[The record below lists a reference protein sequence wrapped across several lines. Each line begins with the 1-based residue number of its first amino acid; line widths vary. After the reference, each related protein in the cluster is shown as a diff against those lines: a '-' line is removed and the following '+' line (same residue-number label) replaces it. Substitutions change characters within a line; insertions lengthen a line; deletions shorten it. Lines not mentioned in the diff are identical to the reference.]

1 MLPRP
6 IPNRDRKTHS
16 GNRDRDGR
24 LTASHHQIVNG
35 LARTALSY
43 YDSEL
48 YSIFLRNTQVSEQ
61 ANDLTFDPDALRQ
74 RYRIERDK
82 RLREDGNEQYVE
94 MNGEFARYLEDPY
107 ISESIARD
115 PVTDEVDV
123 IIVGGGFGGLQ
134 AGARLRQAG
143 VADIRIIEKGGDFG
157 GTWYWNRYPGAQ
169 CDIEAYCYLPLLEEL
184 DYVPKEKYAYA
195 REILDHSEAIGHHF
209 DLYDGALFQTEVT
222 EMHWDASIDRW
233 IVTTNR
239 GDAIKARFVCMA
251 NGPLHRPK
259 LPGIPGVRDF
269 KGHTFHTSRW
279 DYDYTGGGPDGGLDK
294 LSDKRVAIIGTGAT
308 AIQCVSFL
316 GEAAEQLYVF
326 QRTPSTVDV
335 RGNSPTDPD
344 WAAELSPGWQK
355 ERMENFNALIS
366 GVPQEEDMVNDG
378 WTDLIGKMMHQF
390 SNAKADTNMSVEQM
404 IEMANFEK
412 MEEIRA
418 RVDELVEDADV
429 AEKLKPYYKMFCKRP
444 TFNDEFLPTF
454 NRPNVQLVDTDGK
467 GVERITEKG
476 LIVAGVEY
484 EVDCIIYSTG
494 FEVGTSYTRRS
505 GYDVIGRD
513 GQKLSDYW
521 REGTRSLHGM
531 GSHGFP
537 NVFVMNTSQGGFTAN
552 FPHLLD
558 ESAVHQAHIIAYA
571 LDKGHKTVEVT
582 KEAEDAWVDTIVGFA
597 GGPLGGLGGAD
608 CTPGYY
614 NNEGQ
619 PNPNA
624 MQSAP
629 YGGGSIRFFKLL
641 KEWRE
646 DGNFEGLEYGS

>member
-1 MLPRP
+1 M
-6 IPNRDRKTHS
+6 S
-16 GNRDRDGR
+16 
-24 LTASHHQIVNG
+24 
-35 LARTALSY
+35 
-43 YDSEL
+43 DSAAEL
-48 YSIFLRNTQVSEQ
+48 V
-61 ANDLTFDPDALRQ
+61 FDPDALRE
-74 RYRIERDK
+74 RYRVERDK
-82 RLREDGNEQYVE
+82 RLREDANEQYVE
-94 MNGEFARYLEDPY
+94 MTGTFAHYLEDPY
-107 ISESIARD
+107 VDEKTERK

-123 IIVGGGFGGLQ
+123 VLIGGGFGGLQ
-134 AGARLRQAG
+134 AGARLRDAG
-143 VADIRIIEKGGDFG
+143 IKDIKIIEKGGAFG

-184 DYVPKEKYAYA
+184 NYVPKEKYAFA
-195 REILDHSEAIGHHF
+195 REILDHSEAIGQHF
-209 DLYDGALFQTEVT
+209 DLHDCALFQTEVT
-222 EMHWDASIDRW
+222 ELRWDESIERW
-233 IVTTNR
+233 IVSTNR
-239 GDAIKARFVCMA
+239 GDAIKARFVSMV

-294 LSDKRVAIIGTGAT
+294 LDDKKIAIIGTGAT
-308 AIQCVSFL
+308 AIQCVPFL
-316 GEAAEQLYVF
+316 GEAAEHLYVF

-335 RGNSPTDPD
+335 RGNSPTDPA
-344 WAAELSPGWQK
+344 WAEGLQPGWQK
-355 ERMENFNALIS
+355 HRMENFNSMIS
-366 GVPQEEDMVNDG
+366 GVPQEEDLVNDG
-378 WTDLIGKMMHQF
+378 WTDLIGKMINQF
-390 SNAKADTNMSVEQM
+390 QNAKADSNMSLEQM

-418 RVDELVEDADV
+418 RVDELVEDDDV

-444 TFNDEFLPTF
+444 TFNDDYLPTF
-454 NRPNVQLVDTDGK
+454 NRSNVTLVDTDGQ

-476 LIVAGVEY
+476 LMVDGVEY

-505 GYDVIGRD
+505 GYDVIGREA
-513 GQKLSDYW
+513 KSLSDHW
-521 REGTRSLHGM
+521 RDGTRSLHGM

-537 NVFVMNTSQGGFTAN
+537 NVFIMNTSQGGFTAN

-558 ESAVHQAHIIAYA
+558 ESAVHQAHIIAHA
-571 LDKGHKTVEVT
+571 LVQGYNTVEVT
-582 KEAEDAWVDTIVGFA
+582 ATAEEEWIDTIVGFT
-597 GGPLGGLGGAD
+597 GGPLGGLGGPD

-624 MQSAP
+624 QQSAP
-629 YGGGSIRFFKLL
+629 YGGGSIRFFELL

-646 DGNFEGLEYGS
+646 DGNFEGLTFK

>member
-1 MLPRP
+1 M
-6 IPNRDRKTHS
+6 
-16 GNRDRDGR
+16 
-24 LTASHHQIVNG
+24 
-35 LARTALSY
+35 
-43 YDSEL
+43 SESATEL
-48 YSIFLRNTQVSEQ
+48 V
-61 ANDLTFDPDALRQ
+61 FDPDALRE
-74 RYRIERDK
+74 RYRVERDK
-82 RLREDGNEQYVE
+82 RLREDANEQYVE
-94 MNGEFARYLEDPY
+94 MTGDFAHYLEDPY
-107 ISESIARD
+107 VEEMTERK

-123 IIVGGGFGGLQ
+123 VLIGGGFGGLQ
-134 AGARLRQAG
+134 AGARLRDAG
-143 VADIRIIEKGGDFG
+143 INDIMIIEKGGAFG

-184 DYVPKEKYAYA
+184 NYVPKEKYAFA
-195 REILDHSEAIGHHF
+195 REILDHSEAIGQHF
-209 DLYDGALFQTEVT
+209 DLHDCALFQTEVT
-222 EMHWDASIDRW
+222 ELRWDESIERW
-233 IVTTNR
+233 IVSTNR
-239 GDAIKARFVCMA
+239 GDAIKARFVSMA

-294 LSDKRVAIIGTGAT
+294 LDDKKIAIIGTGAT
-308 AIQCVSFL
+308 AIQCVPFL
-316 GEAAEQLYVF
+316 GEAAEHLYVF

-335 RGNSPTDPD
+335 RGNTPTDPT
-344 WAAELSPGWQK
+344 WAEGLQPGWQK
-355 ERMENFNALIS
+355 HRMENFNSMIS
-366 GVPQEEDMVNDG
+366 GIPQEEDLVDDG
-378 WTDLIGKMMHQF
+378 WTDLIGKMINQF
-390 SNAKADTNMSVEQM
+390 QNAKGDTNMSLEQM

-418 RVDELVEDADV
+418 RVDEFVEDDDV

-444 TFNDEFLPTF
+444 TFNDDYLPTF
-454 NRPNVQLVDTDGK
+454 NRSNVTLVDTDGQ
-467 GVERITEKG
+467 GVECITEKG
-476 LIVAGVEY
+476 LVVDGVEY

-505 GYDVIGRD
+505 GYDVIGR
-513 GQKLSDYW
+513 GSKSLSDHW
-521 REGTRSLHGM
+521 RDGTRSLHGM

-537 NVFVMNTSQGGFTAN
+537 NVFIMNTSQGGFTAN

-571 LDKGHKTVEVT
+571 LAEGYKTVEVT
-582 KEAEDAWVDTIVGFA
+582 AAAEEEWVNTIVGFN

-624 MQSAP
+624 RQSAP
-629 YGGGSIRFFKLL
+629 YGGGSIRFFELL
-641 KEWRE
+641 KKWRE
-646 DGNFEGLEYGS
+646 DGNFEGLTFK

>member
-1 MLPRP
+1 M
-6 IPNRDRKTHS
+6 S
-16 GNRDRDGR
+16 
-24 LTASHHQIVNG
+24 
-35 LARTALSY
+35 
-43 YDSEL
+43 DSAAEL
-48 YSIFLRNTQVSEQ
+48 V
-61 ANDLTFDPDALRQ
+61 FDPDALRE
-74 RYRIERDK
+74 RYRVERDK
-82 RLREDGNEQYVE
+82 RLREDANEQYVE
-94 MNGEFARYLEDPY
+94 MTGDFAHYLEDPY
-107 ISESIARD
+107 VDEKTERQ

-123 IIVGGGFGGLQ
+123 VLIGGGFGGLQ
-134 AGARLRQAG
+134 AGARLRDAG
-143 VADIRIIEKGGDFG
+143 IKDIKIIEKGGAFG

-184 DYVPKEKYAYA
+184 NYVPKEKYAFA
-195 REILDHSEAIGHHF
+195 REILAHSEAIGQHF
-209 DLYDGALFQTEVT
+209 DLHDCALFQTEVT
-222 EMHWDASIDRW
+222 ELRWDESIERW
-233 IVTTNR
+233 IVSTNR
-239 GDAIKARFVCMA
+239 GDAIKARFVSMA

-279 DYDYTGGGPDGGLDK
+279 DYNYTGGGPDGGLDK
-294 LSDKRVAIIGTGAT
+294 LGDKKIAIIGTGAT
-308 AIQCVSFL
+308 AIQCVPFL
-316 GEAAEQLYVF
+316 GEAAEHLYVF

-335 RGNSPTDPD
+335 RGNTPTDPA
-344 WAAELSPGWQK
+344 WAEGLQPGWQK
-355 ERMENFNALIS
+355 HRMENFNSMIS
-366 GVPQEEDMVNDG
+366 GIPQEEDLVNDG
-378 WTDLIGKMMHQF
+378 WTDLIGKMINQF
-390 SNAKADTNMSVEQM
+390 QNAKADSNMSLEQM

-418 RVDELVEDADV
+418 RVDEFVDDDDV

-444 TFNDEFLPTF
+444 TFNDDYLPTF
-454 NRPNVQLVDTDGK
+454 NRSNVSLVDTDGQ

-476 LIVAGVEY
+476 LVVDGVEY

-505 GYDVIGRD
+505 GYDVIGREA
-513 GQKLSDYW
+513 KSLSDHW
-521 REGTRSLHGM
+521 RDGTRSLHGM

-537 NVFVMNTSQGGFTAN
+537 NVFIMNTSQGGFTAN

-571 LDKGHKTVEVT
+571 LDQGFNTVEVSAAA
-582 KEAEDAWVDTIVGFA
+582 EAEWVDTIVGFK

-624 MQSAP
+624 QQSAP
-629 YGGGSIRFFKLL
+629 YGGGSIRFFELL

-646 DGNFEGLEYGS
+646 DGNFEG

>member
-1 MLPRP
+1 M
-6 IPNRDRKTHS
+6 S
-16 GNRDRDGR
+16 
-24 LTASHHQIVNG
+24 
-35 LARTALSY
+35 
-43 YDSEL
+43 DSAAEL
-48 YSIFLRNTQVSEQ
+48 V
-61 ANDLTFDPDALRQ
+61 FDPDALRE
-74 RYRIERDK
+74 RYRVERDK
-82 RLREDGNEQYVE
+82 RLREDANEQYVE
-94 MNGEFARYLEDPY
+94 MTGTFAHYLEDPY
-107 ISESIARD
+107 VDEKTERK

-123 IIVGGGFGGLQ
+123 VLIGGGFGGLQ
-134 AGARLRQAG
+134 AGARLRDAG
-143 VADIRIIEKGGDFG
+143 IKDIKIIEKGGAFG

-184 DYVPKEKYAYA
+184 NYVPKEKYAFA
-195 REILDHSEAIGHHF
+195 REILDHSEAIGQHF
-209 DLYDGALFQTEVT
+209 DLHDCALFQTEVT
-222 EMHWDASIDRW
+222 ELRWDESIERW
-233 IVTTNR
+233 IVSTNR
-239 GDAIKARFVCMA
+239 GDAIKARFVSMA

-294 LSDKRVAIIGTGAT
+294 LSDKKIAIIGTGAT
-308 AIQCVSFL
+308 AIQCVPFL
-316 GEAAEQLYVF
+316 GEAAEHLYVF

-335 RGNSPTDPD
+335 RGNTPTDPA
-344 WAAELSPGWQK
+344 WAEGLQPGWQK
-355 ERMENFNALIS
+355 HRMENFNSMIS
-366 GVPQEEDMVNDG
+366 GVPQEEDLVKDG
-378 WTDLIGKMMHQF
+378 WTDLIGKMINQF
-390 SNAKADTNMSVEQM
+390 QNAKADSNMSLEQM

-418 RVDELVEDADV
+418 RVDELVEDDDV

-444 TFNDEFLPTF
+444 TFNDDYLPTF
-454 NRPNVQLVDTDGK
+454 NRSNVTLVDTDGQ

-476 LIVAGVEY
+476 LVVDGVEY

-505 GYDVIGRD
+505 GYDVIGREE
-513 GQKLSDYW
+513 KSLSDHW
-521 REGTRSLHGM
+521 RDGTRSLHGM

-537 NVFVMNTSQGGFTAN
+537 NVFIMNTSQGGFTAN

-558 ESAVHQAHIIAYA
+558 ESAVHQAHIIAHA
-571 LDKGHKTVEVT
+571 LAQGYNTVEVT
-582 KEAEDAWVDTIVGFA
+582 ATAEEEWVDTIVGFT
-597 GGPLGGLGGAD
+597 GGPLGGLGGPD

-624 MQSAP
+624 QQSAP
-629 YGGGSIRFFKLL
+629 YGGGSIRFFELL

-646 DGNFEGLEYGS
+646 DGSFEGLTFK

>member
-1 MLPRP
+1 M
-6 IPNRDRKTHS
+6 S
-16 GNRDRDGR
+16 
-24 LTASHHQIVNG
+24 
-35 LARTALSY
+35 
-43 YDSEL
+43 DSAAEL
-48 YSIFLRNTQVSEQ
+48 V
-61 ANDLTFDPDALRQ
+61 FDPDALRE
-74 RYRIERDK
+74 RYRVERDK
-82 RLREDGNEQYVE
+82 RLREDANEQYVE
-94 MNGEFARYLEDPY
+94 MTGDFAHYLEDPY
-107 ISESIARD
+107 VDEKTERQ

-123 IIVGGGFGGLQ
+123 VLIGGGFGGLQ
-134 AGARLRQAG
+134 AGARLRDAG
-143 VADIRIIEKGGDFG
+143 IKDIKIIEKGGAFG

-184 DYVPKEKYAYA
+184 NYVPKEKYAFA
-195 REILDHSEAIGHHF
+195 REILAHSEAIGQHF
-209 DLYDGALFQTEVT
+209 DLHDCALFQTEVT
-222 EMHWDASIDRW
+222 ELRWDESIERW
-233 IVTTNR
+233 IVSTNR
-239 GDAIKARFVCMA
+239 GDAIKARFVSMA

-279 DYDYTGGGPDGGLDK
+279 DYNYTGGGPDGGLDK
-294 LSDKRVAIIGTGAT
+294 LGDKKIAIIGTGAT
-308 AIQCVSFL
+308 AIQCVPFL
-316 GEAAEQLYVF
+316 GEAAEHLYVF

-335 RGNSPTDPD
+335 RGNTPTDPA
-344 WAAELSPGWQK
+344 WAEGLQPGWQK
-355 ERMENFNALIS
+355 HRMENFNSMIS
-366 GVPQEEDMVNDG
+366 GIPQEEDLVNDG
-378 WTDLIGKMMHQF
+378 WTDLIGKMINQF
-390 SNAKADTNMSVEQM
+390 QNAKADSNMSLEQM

-418 RVDELVEDADV
+418 RVDEFVDDDDV

-444 TFNDEFLPTF
+444 TFNDDYLPTF
-454 NRPNVQLVDTDGK
+454 NRSNVSLVDTDGQ

-476 LIVAGVEY
+476 LVVDGVEY

-505 GYDVIGRD
+505 GYDVIGREA
-513 GQKLSDYW
+513 KSLSDHW
-521 REGTRSLHGM
+521 RDGTRSLHGM

-537 NVFVMNTSQGGFTAN
+537 NVFIMNTSQGGFTAN

-571 LDKGHKTVEVT
+571 LDQGFNTVEVSAAA
-582 KEAEDAWVDTIVGFA
+582 EAEWVDTIVGFK

-624 MQSAP
+624 QQSAP
-629 YGGGSIRFFKLL
+629 YGGGSIRFFELL

-646 DGNFEGLEYGS
+646 DGNFEGLTFK

>member
-1 MLPRP
+1 M
-6 IPNRDRKTHS
+6 S
-16 GNRDRDGR
+16 
-24 LTASHHQIVNG
+24 
-35 LARTALSY
+35 
-43 YDSEL
+43 DSAAEL
-48 YSIFLRNTQVSEQ
+48 V
-61 ANDLTFDPDALRQ
+61 FDPDALRE
-74 RYRIERDK
+74 RYRVERDK

-94 MNGEFARYLEDPY
+94 MTGSFAHYLEDPY
-107 ISESIARD
+107 VDEKTARK

-123 IIVGGGFGGLQ
+123 VLIGGGFGGLQ
-134 AGARLRQAG
+134 AGARLRDAG
-143 VADIRIIEKGGDFG
+143 IKDIKIIEKGGAFG

-184 DYVPKEKYAYA
+184 NYVPKEKYAFA
-195 REILDHSEAIGHHF
+195 REILDHSEAIGQHF
-209 DLYDGALFQTEVT
+209 DLHDCALFQTEVT
-222 EMHWDASIDRW
+222 ELRWDESIERW
-233 IVTTNR
+233 IVSTNR
-239 GDAIKARFVCMA
+239 GDAIKARFVSMA

-294 LSDKRVAIIGTGAT
+294 LADKKIAIIGTGAT
-308 AIQCVSFL
+308 AIQCVPFL
-316 GEAAEQLYVF
+316 GEAAEHLYVF

-335 RGNSPTDPD
+335 RGNTPTDPA
-344 WAAELSPGWQK
+344 WAEGLQPGWQK
-355 ERMENFNALIS
+355 HRMENFNSMIS
-366 GVPQEEDMVNDG
+366 GVPQEEDLVKDG
-378 WTDLIGKMMHQF
+378 WTDLIGKMINQF
-390 SNAKADTNMSVEQM
+390 QNAKADSNMSLEQM

-418 RVDELVEDADV
+418 RVDELVEDGDV

-444 TFNDEFLPTF
+444 TFNDDYLPTF
-454 NRPNVQLVDTDGK
+454 NRSNVTLVDTDGQ

-476 LIVAGVEY
+476 LVVDGVEY

-505 GYDVIGRD
+505 GYDVIGREA
-513 GQKLSDYW
+513 KSLSDHW
-521 REGTRSLHGM
+521 RDGTRSLHGM

-537 NVFVMNTSQGGFTAN
+537 NVFIMNTSQGGFTAN

-558 ESAVHQAHIIAYA
+558 ESAVHQAHIIAHA
-571 LDKGHKTVEVT
+571 LAQGYNTVEVT
-582 KEAEDAWVDTIVGFA
+582 ATAEEEWIDTIVGFK
-597 GGPLGGLGGAD
+597 GGPLGGLGGPD

-624 MQSAP
+624 QQSAP
-629 YGGGSIRFFKLL
+629 YGGGSIRFFELL

-646 DGNFEGLEYGS
+646 DGNFEGLTFK

>member
-1 MLPRP
+1 M
-6 IPNRDRKTHS
+6 
-16 GNRDRDGR
+16 
-24 LTASHHQIVNG
+24 
-35 LARTALSY
+35 
-43 YDSEL
+43 SEITDDL
-48 YSIFLRNTQVSEQ
+48 VFD
-61 ANDLTFDPDALRQ
+61 ANALRE
-74 RYRIERDK
+74 RYRLERDK
-82 RLREDGNEQYVE
+82 RLRDDGNEQYVE
-94 MNGEFARYLEDPY
+94 IADEFAHYLEDPY
-107 ISESIARD
+107 IDEKSDRD

-123 IIVGGGFGGLQ
+123 VLVGGGFGGLQ
-134 AGARLRQAG
+134 AAARLRAAG
-143 VADIRIIEKGGDFG
+143 IKDLCIIEKGGDFG

-184 DYVPKEKYAYA
+184 SYVPKEKYAYA
-195 REILDHSEAIGHHF
+195 REILDHSEAIGKHF
-209 DLYDGALFQTEVT
+209 DLYDSALFQTEVT
-222 EMHWDASIDRW
+222 ELRWNESIDRW
-233 IVTTNR
+233 IVKTNR
-239 GDAIKARFVCMA
+239 GDAIKARFVSMA

-269 KGHTFHTSRW
+269 KGHSFHTSRW
-279 DYDYTGGGPDGGLDK
+279 DYDYTGGGPAGNLDK

-308 AIQCVSFL
+308 AIQCVPFL
-316 GEAAEQLYVF
+316 GTAAKELYVF

-335 RGNSPTDPD
+335 RGNSATDPE
-344 WAAELSPGWQK
+344 WAKTLQSGWQK
-355 ERMENFNALIS
+355 NRMENFNSMIS
-366 GVPQEEDMVNDG
+366 GVPQEQDLVNDG
-378 WTDLIGKMMHQF
+378 WTDLIGKMIHQF
-390 SNAKADTNMSVEQM
+390 NKAKANSNMSLEQM

-418 RVDELVEDADV
+418 RVDEFVEDETV

-444 TFNDEFLPTF
+444 TFNDEYLPTF
-454 NRPNVQLVDTDGK
+454 NRSNVTLVDTDGQ

-476 LIVAGVEY
+476 LVVDGVEY

-513 GQKLSDYW
+513 DKKLSDHW
-521 REGTRSLHGM
+521 RDGTRTLHGM
-531 GSHGFP
+531 GCHGFP
-537 NVFVMNTSQGGFTAN
+537 NVFIMNTSQGGFTAN

-558 ESAVHQAHIIAYA
+558 ESAVHQAHIIAFAMNEGYS
-571 LDKGHKTVEVT
+571 TVEVT
-582 KEAEDAWVDTIVGFA
+582 EKAEEEWVKTILGFS

-629 YGGGSIRFFKLL
+629 YGGGSIRFFELL
-641 KEWRE
+641 KAWRE
-646 DGNFEGLEYGS
+646 DGSYEGLKFS

>member
-1 MLPRP
+1 M
-6 IPNRDRKTHS
+6 
-16 GNRDRDGR
+16 
-24 LTASHHQIVNG
+24 
-35 LARTALSY
+35 
-43 YDSEL
+43 SESAAEL
-48 YSIFLRNTQVSEQ
+48 V
-61 ANDLTFDPDALRQ
+61 FDPDALRE
-74 RYRIERDK
+74 RYRVERDK
-82 RLREDGNEQYVE
+82 RLREDANEQYVE
-94 MNGEFARYLEDPY
+94 MTGDFAHYLEDPY
-107 ISESIARD
+107 VEEMTERK

-123 IIVGGGFGGLQ
+123 VLIGGGFGGLQ
-134 AGARLRQAG
+134 AGARLRDAG
-143 VADIRIIEKGGDFG
+143 INDIMIIEKGGAFG

-184 DYVPKEKYAYA
+184 NYVPKEKYAFA
-195 REILDHSEAIGHHF
+195 REILDHSEAIGQHF
-209 DLYDGALFQTEVT
+209 DLHDCALFQTEVT
-222 EMHWDASIDRW
+222 ELRWDESIERW
-233 IVTTNR
+233 IVSTNR
-239 GDAIKARFVCMA
+239 GDAIKARFVSMA

-294 LSDKRVAIIGTGAT
+294 LDDKKIAIIGTGAT
-308 AIQCVSFL
+308 AIQCVPFL
-316 GEAAEQLYVF
+316 GEAAEHLYVF

-335 RGNSPTDPD
+335 RGNTPTDPT
-344 WAAELSPGWQK
+344 WAEGLQPGWQK
-355 ERMENFNALIS
+355 HRMENFNSMIS
-366 GVPQEEDMVNDG
+366 GIPQEEDLVDDG
-378 WTDLIGKMMHQF
+378 WTDLIGKMINQF
-390 SNAKADTNMSVEQM
+390 QNAKGDTNMSLEQM

-418 RVDELVEDADV
+418 RVDEFVEDDDV

-444 TFNDEFLPTF
+444 TFNDDYLPTF
-454 NRPNVQLVDTDGK
+454 NRSNVTLVDTDGQ
-467 GVERITEKG
+467 GVECITEKG
-476 LIVAGVEY
+476 LVVDGVEY

-505 GYDVIGRD
+505 GYDVIGR
-513 GQKLSDYW
+513 GSKSLSDHW
-521 REGTRSLHGM
+521 RDGTRSLHGM

-537 NVFVMNTSQGGFTAN
+537 NVFIMNTSQGGFTAN

-571 LDKGHKTVEVT
+571 LAEGYKTVEVT
-582 KEAEDAWVDTIVGFA
+582 AAAEEEWVNTIVGFN

-624 MQSAP
+624 RQSAP
-629 YGGGSIRFFKLL
+629 YGGGSIRFFELL
-641 KEWRE
+641 KKWRE
-646 DGNFEGLEYGS
+646 DGNFEGLTFK